1 VASPT
6 IPGIFTKYAQE
17 IENKGGWAFALL
29 QGVKKSV
36 QVVEN
41 KGRRNPLLAEG
52 IGGTGLEFV
61 G

>member
-1 VASPT
+1 MRKRLK
-6 IPGIFTKYAQE
+6 TK
-17 IENKGGWAFALL
+17 GMGFRSL

-41 KGRRNPLLAEG
+41 KGRRNPLLAEE